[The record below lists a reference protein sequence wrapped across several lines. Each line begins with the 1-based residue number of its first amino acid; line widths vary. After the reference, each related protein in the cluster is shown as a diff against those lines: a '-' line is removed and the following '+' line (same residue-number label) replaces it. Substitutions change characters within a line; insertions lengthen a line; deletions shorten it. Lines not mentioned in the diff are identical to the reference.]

1 MAMAAMARHM
11 VLASA
16 LVLGS
21 AACTGGSSAAAPSSV
36 APSTEDQLSCYGL
49 GADGAREVRYL
60 NHDDALS
67 EFSSIFASDPQLL
80 ANVKPS
86 ALPTSYQVALASG
99 ADPDQMRTK
108 YRAMLG
114 VREVIIPPR

>member
-1 MAMAAMARHM
+1 LGAAKGELRRECADLIVFMEPD
-11 VLASA
+11 ASDA
-16 LVLGS
+16 QIQAV
-21 AACTGGSSAAAPSSV
+21 AA
-36 APSTEDQLSCYGL
+36 ELS
-49 GADGAREVRYL
+49 ADGAREVRYL

-80 ANVKPS
+80 TNVKPS